1 MLNILNEVNDFLWT
15 YIVITLL
22 VICAVYFTIKT
33 KGVQFRS
40 LKETWN
46 LLKEKP
52 KQSSAETDSTTNQKK
67 KSVKRRQYG
76 RRFLCFV
83 HPHFVSQHRHSAQS
97 SIAWFGRRRYLRR
110 DFLILT
116 KRSSQ
121 QTPTKQN

>member
-52 KQSSAETDSTTNQKK
+52 KRAAAVKATLMAVTFPVP
-67 KSVKRRQYG
+67 KSFVILSERR
-76 RRFLCFV
+76 LEV
-83 HPHFVSQHRHSAQS
+83 MV
-97 SIAWFGRRRYLRR
+97 
-110 DFLILT
+110 
-116 KRSSQ
+116 
-121 QTPTKQN
+121 PTQIIMEIIPA